1 MGSVAALS
9 ACLSRTLGVLLL
21 SLIPVN
27 QLLVAP
33 PLLLAAAYY
42 AVRQRVWMASEK
54 AQPWR
59 QSVKILILASVKLI
73 NMCLLVYFA
82 HRGQP
87 YM

>member
-9 ACLSRTLGVLLL
+9 ACLSRALGVLLL
-21 SLIPVN
+21 SLIPAN

-33 PLLLAAAYY
+33 PMLLAALYY
-42 AVRQRVWMASEK
+42 ALRQRAWMASEK

-59 QSVKILILASVKLI
+59 QSVKILILAAVKLL
-73 NMCLLVYFA
+73 NMCLMVYFA
-82 HRGQP
+82 LRGQS